1 MFWETVG
8 KDIQKSEILQK
19 IKKNANLDEIILDKD
34 FLDFVNT

>member
-8 KDIQKSEILQK
+8 KDIQKSETLQK
-19 IKKNANLDEIILDKD
+19 IRKNANLDEIILDKD